1 MTARELFEAIGMVD
15 DDLIL
20 AANAPAV
27 RRKPMTVNFRR
38 VIGAAACVCAVLLGV
53 RILNQSGAIDV
64 LPATGGT
71 ERAAEAAM
79 PEETYYAEP
88 STESTDTDDGN
99 MHIEKFDSSAIVSDS
114 AVNLPWVGQIEG
126 AVQGFELEEGNDS
139 VILDPGTAVDLGV
152 WGETADFTL
161 VSVDG
166 SVPEVEIGLLDET
179 DTANCIVRGEESEF
193 YSSGSAG
200 SRWYVT
206 NVGDSTIYVMR
217 NLDTDDTI
225 TFAR

>member
-1 MTARELFEAIGMVD
+1 MTARELFEAVGMVD
-15 DDLIL
+15 DDLIM
-20 AANAPAV
+20 AADTPAA
-27 RRKPMTVNFRR
+27 RRKPMMVNFRG
-38 VIGAAACVCAVLLGV
+38 VLCAAACVCAVLLGV
-53 RILNQSGAIDV
+53 RVLNQNSANV
-64 LPATGGT
+64 LVAGGT
-71 ERAAEAAM
+71 ERAAEAAA
-79 PEETYYAEP
+79 PDEANYAAP
-88 STESTDTDDGN
+88 STESSDAGDGA
-99 MHIEKFDSSAIVSDS
+99 MHIEKLDPSAIVSDS
-114 AVNLPWVGQIEG
+114 AINLPWIGAIEG
-126 AVQGFELEEGNDS
+126 AVQGFALEEGNDS

-161 VSVDG
+161 VSTDG

-193 YSSGSAG
+193 YSAGSAG

>member
-71 ERAAEAAM
+71 ERAA
-79 PEETYYAEP
+79 
-88 STESTDTDDGN
+88 
-99 MHIEKFDSSAIVSDS
+99 
-114 AVNLPWVGQIEG
+114 
-126 AVQGFELEEGNDS
+126 
-139 VILDPGTAVDLGV
+139 
-152 WGETADFTL
+152 
-161 VSVDG
+161 
-166 SVPEVEIGLLDET
+166 
-179 DTANCIVRGEESEF
+179 
-193 YSSGSAG
+193 
-200 SRWYVT
+200 
-206 NVGDSTIYVMR
+206 
-217 NLDTDDTI
+217 
-225 TFAR
+225 

>member
-1 MTARELFEAIGMVD
+1 MTARELFEAVGMVD
-15 DDLIL
+15 DDLIM
-20 AANAPAV
+20 AADTPAA
-27 RRKPMTVNFRR
+27 RRKPMMVNFRG
-38 VIGAAACVCAVLLGV
+38 VLCAAACVCAVLLGV
-53 RILNQSGAIDV
+53 RVLNQNSANV
-64 LPATGGT
+64 LVAGGT
-71 ERAAEAAM
+71 ERAAEAAA
-79 PEETYYAEP
+79 PDEANYAAP
-88 STESTDTDDGN
+88 STESSDAGDGA
-99 MHIEKFDSSAIVSDS
+99 MHIEKLDPSAIVSDS
-114 AVNLPWVGQIEG
+114 AINLPWIGAIEG
-126 AVQGFELEEGNDS
+126 AVQGFALEEGNDS

-161 VSVDG
+161 VSTDG

-217 NLDTDDTI
+217 NLDTDDSI

>member
-1 MTARELFEAIGMVD
+1 MTARELFEAVGMVD
-15 DDLIL
+15 DDLIM
-20 AANAPAV
+20 AADTPAA
-27 RRKPMTVNFRR
+27 RRKPMMVNFRG
-38 VIGAAACVCAVLLGV
+38 VLCAAVCVCAVLLGV
-53 RILNQSGAIDV
+53 RVLNQNSANV
-64 LPATGGT
+64 LVAGGT
-71 ERAAEAAM
+71 ERAAEAAA
-79 PEETYYAEP
+79 PDEANYAAP
-88 STESTDTDDGN
+88 STESSDAGDGA
-99 MHIEKFDSSAIVSDS
+99 MHIEKLDPSAIVSDS
-114 AVNLPWVGQIEG
+114 AINLPWIGAIEG
-126 AVQGFELEEGNDS
+126 AVQGFALEEGNDS

-161 VSVDG
+161 VSTDG

-217 NLDTDDTI
+217 NLDTDDSI

>member
-1 MTARELFEAIGMVD
+1 MTARELFEAVGMVD

-20 AANAPAV
+20 AADTPAA
-27 RRKPMTVNFRR
+27 RRKPMMVNFRG
-38 VIGAAACVCAVLLGV
+38 VLCAAACVCAVLLGV
-53 RILNQSGAIDV
+53 RVLNQNSANV
-64 LPATGGT
+64 LVAGGT
-71 ERAAEAAM
+71 ERAAEAAA
-79 PEETYYAEP
+79 PDEANYAAP
-88 STESTDTDDGN
+88 STESSDAGDGA
-99 MHIEKFDSSAIVSDS
+99 MHIEKLDPSAIVSDS
-114 AVNLPWVGQIEG
+114 AINLPWIGAIEG
-126 AVQGFELEEGNDS
+126 AVQGFALEEGNDS

-161 VSVDG
+161 VSTDG

-193 YSSGSAG
+193 YSAGSAG

-217 NLDTDDTI
+217 NLDTDDSI

>member
-1 MTARELFEAIGMVD
+1 MTARELFEAVGMVD
-15 DDLIL
+15 DDLIM
-20 AANAPAV
+20 AADTPAA
-27 RRKPMTVNFRR
+27 RRKPMMVNFRG
-38 VIGAAACVCAVLLGV
+38 VLCAAACVCAVLLGV
-53 RILNQSGAIDV
+53 RVLNQSSANV
-64 LPATGGT
+64 LVAGGT
-71 ERAAEAAM
+71 ERAAEAAA
-79 PEETYYAEP
+79 PDEANYAAP
-88 STESTDTDDGN
+88 STESSDAGDGA
-99 MHIEKFDSSAIVSDS
+99 MHIEKLDPSAIVSDS
-114 AVNLPWVGQIEG
+114 AINLPWIGAIEG
-126 AVQGFELEEGNDS
+126 AVQGFALEEGNDS

-161 VSVDG
+161 VSTDG

-193 YSSGSAG
+193 YSAGSAG

>member
-1 MTARELFEAIGMVD
+1 MTARELFEAVGMVD
-15 DDLIL
+15 DDLIM
-20 AANAPAV
+20 AANTPAA
-27 RRKPMTVNFRR
+27 RRKPMMVNFRG
-38 VIGAAACVCAVLLGV
+38 VLCAAACVCAVLLGV
-53 RILNQSGAIDV
+53 RVLNQNSANV
-64 LPATGGT
+64 LVAGGT
-71 ERAAEAAM
+71 ERAAEAAA
-79 PEETYYAEP
+79 PDEANYAAP
-88 STESTDTDDGN
+88 STESSDAGDGA
-99 MHIEKFDSSAIVSDS
+99 MHIEKLDPSAIVSDS
-114 AVNLPWVGQIEG
+114 AINLPWIGAIEG
-126 AVQGFELEEGNDS
+126 AVQGFALEEGNDS

-161 VSVDG
+161 VSTDG

-217 NLDTDDTI
+217 NLDTDDSI

>member
-1 MTARELFEAIGMVD
+1 MTARELFEAVGMVD
-15 DDLIL
+15 DDLIM
-20 AANAPAV
+20 AADTPAA
-27 RRKPMTVNFRR
+27 RRKPMMVNFRG
-38 VIGAAACVCAVLLGV
+38 VLCAAACVCAVLLGV
-53 RILNQSGAIDV
+53 RVLNQNSANV
-64 LPATGGT
+64 LVAGGT
-71 ERAAEAAM
+71 ERAAEAAA
-79 PEETYYAEP
+79 PDEANYAAP
-88 STESTDTDDGN
+88 STESSDAGDGA
-99 MHIEKFDSSAIVSDS
+99 MHIEKLDPSAIVSDS
-114 AVNLPWVGQIEG
+114 AINLPWIGAIEG
-126 AVQGFELEEGNDS
+126 AVQGFALEEGNDS
-139 VILDPGTAVDLGV
+139 VILDPGTAVDLGI

-161 VSVDG
+161 VSTDG

-217 NLDTDDTI
+217 NLDTDDSI

>member
-1 MTARELFEAIGMVD
+1 MTARELFEAVGMVD

-20 AANAPAV
+20 AADTPAA
-27 RRKPMTVNFRR
+27 RRKPMMVNFRG
-38 VIGAAACVCAVLLGV
+38 VLCAAACVCAVLLGV
-53 RILNQSGAIDV
+53 RVLNQNSANV
-64 LPATGGT
+64 LVAGGT
-71 ERAAEAAM
+71 ERAAEAAA
-79 PEETYYAEP
+79 PDEANYAAP
-88 STESTDTDDGN
+88 STESSDAGDGA
-99 MHIEKFDSSAIVSDS
+99 MHIEKLDPSAIVSDS
-114 AVNLPWVGQIEG
+114 AINLPWIGAIEG
-126 AVQGFELEEGNDS
+126 AVQGFALEEGNDS

-161 VSVDG
+161 VSTDG

-217 NLDTDDTI
+217 NLDTDDSI

>member
-1 MTARELFEAIGMVD
+1 MTARELFEAVGMVD

-20 AANAPAV
+20 AADTPAA
-27 RRKPMTVNFRR
+27 RRKPMMVNFRG
-38 VIGAAACVCAVLLGV
+38 VLCAAACVCAVLLGV
-53 RILNQSGAIDV
+53 RVLNQNSANV
-64 LPATGGT
+64 LVAGGT
-71 ERAAEAAM
+71 ERAAEAAA
-79 PEETYYAEP
+79 PDEANYAAP
-88 STESTDTDDGN
+88 STESSDAGDGA
-99 MHIEKFDSSAIVSDS
+99 MHIEKLDPSAIVSDS
-114 AVNLPWVGQIEG
+114 AINLPWIGAIEG
-126 AVQGFELEEGNDS
+126 AVQGFALEEGNDS

-161 VSVDG
+161 VSTDG

-179 DTANCIVRGEESEF
+179 DTANCIVRGEESGF

-217 NLDTDDTI
+217 NLDTDDSI